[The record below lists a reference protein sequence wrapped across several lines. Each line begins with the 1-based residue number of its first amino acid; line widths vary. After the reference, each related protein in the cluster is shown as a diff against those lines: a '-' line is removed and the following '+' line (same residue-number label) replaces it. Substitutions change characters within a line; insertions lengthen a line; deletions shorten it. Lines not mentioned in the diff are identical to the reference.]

1 MREAGPLLLLGG
13 GRMGAALLDGWLA
26 RGLAAADVVV
36 IEPEAGRAAELK
48 RRGVTVHAS
57 AMALPEGFAPRTL
70 VLAVKP
76 QVMAS
81 ALDALHARLVAPG
94 LVVSIAAGKPLTL
107 FERTFGGDV
116 PIVRAMPNT
125 PAAIGRGMSALF
137 ANAAAGEADKARA
150 ETLLG
155 AVGETV
161 WLAAEDD
168 MHAVTALSGGGPA
181 YVFLLV
187 EAMAVAGERLG
198 LDADLAMRLARG
210 TVAGAGA
217 LLDSTDT
224 TPAALREA
232 VTSPGGTTKA
242 ALEVLMPTDDH
253 PDDTSQDDTSDDGA
267 DAAEAVGLA
276 ELMTEALAAAA
287 ERSRELG

>member
-1 MREAGPLLLLGG
+1 MQLRGPLLLVGG
-13 GRMGAALLDGWLA
+13 GRMGAALLEGWLA
-26 RGLAAADVVV
+26 RGLPPADVVV
-36 IEPEAGRAAELK
+36 VEPEAGRAAELG
-48 RRGVTVHAS
+48 RLGVTVHGS
-57 AMALPEGFAPRTL
+57 AMALPEGLSPRIL

-76 QVMAS
+76 QVMPTV
-81 ALDALHARLVAPG
+81 LDELHARLVAPE
-94 LVVSIAAGKPLTL
+94 LVVSIAAGKPLAV
-107 FERTFGGDV
+107 FEQTFGTSV
-116 PIVRAMPNT
+116 PVVRVMPNT
-125 PAAIGRGMSALF
+125 PAAIGRGISALF
-137 ANAAAGEADKARA
+137 ANPAAGNADRELAEA
-150 ETLLG
+150 LML

-161 WLAAEDD
+161 WLASEDD

-198 LDADLAMRLARG
+198 LDADLAMRLARK

-224 TPAALREA
+224 TPASLRQA

-242 ALEVLMPTDDH
+242 ALEVLMPAGDEADDEEE
-253 PDDTSQDDTSDDGA
+253 PMS
-267 DAAEAVGLA
+267 LA

>member
-1 MREAGPLLLLGG
+1 MQLRGPLLLIGG

-26 RGLAAADVVV
+26 RGLPPADVVV
-36 IEPEAGRAAELK
+36 VEPEAGRAAELG
-48 RRGVTVHAS
+48 RLGVTVHGS
-57 AMALPEGFAPRTL
+57 AMALPEGLSPRIL

-76 QVMAS
+76 QVMPTV
-81 ALDALHARLVAPG
+81 LDELHARLVAPE
-94 LVVSIAAGKPLTL
+94 LVVSIAAGKPLAV
-107 FERTFGGDV
+107 FEHTFGTSV
-116 PIVRAMPNT
+116 PVVRVMPNT
-125 PAAIGRGMSALF
+125 PAAIGRGISALF
-137 ANAAAGEADKARA
+137 ANPAAGKADRELAEA
-150 ETLLG
+150 LML
-155 AVGETV
+155 AVGEIV
-161 WLAAEDD
+161 WLASEDE

-198 LDADLAMRLARG
+198 LDADLAMRLARK

-224 TPAALREA
+224 TPASLRQA

-242 ALEVLMPTDDH
+242 ALEVLMSAGDEADDEEE
-253 PDDTSQDDTSDDGA
+253 PMS
-267 DAAEAVGLA
+267 LA

>member
-1 MREAGPLLLLGG
+1 MQLRGPLLLVGG

-26 RGLAAADVVV
+26 RGLPPADVVV
-36 IEPEAGRAAELK
+36 VEPDADRATELGRL
-48 RRGVTVHAS
+48 GVKVHGS
-57 AMALPEGFAPRTL
+57 AMALPEGLSPRIL

-76 QVMAS
+76 QVMPAV
-81 ALDALHARLVAPG
+81 LDELHARLVAPE
-94 LVVSIAAGKPLTL
+94 LVVSIAAGKPLAV
-107 FERTFGGDV
+107 FEHTFGTSV
-116 PIVRAMPNT
+116 PVVRVMPNT
-125 PAAIGRGMSALF
+125 PAAIGRGISALF
-137 ANAAAGEADKARA
+137 ANAAAGKADRELAEA
-150 ETLLG
+150 LML

-161 WLAAEDD
+161 WLASEDD

-198 LDADLAMRLARG
+198 LETDLAMHLARK

-224 TPAALREA
+224 TPASLRQA

-242 ALEVLMPTDDH
+242 ALEVLMPAGDEADDEEE
-253 PDDTSQDDTSDDGA
+253 PMS
-267 DAAEAVGLA
+267 LA

>member
-1 MREAGPLLLLGG
+1 MSIPGPLLLVGG

-26 RGLAAADVVV
+26 RGLAPGDAVV
-36 IEPEAGRAAELK
+36 IEPDAERAAELA
-48 RRGVTVHAS
+48 RLGVKVHGS
-57 AMALPEGFAPRTL
+57 VMALPEGFAPRIL

-76 QVMAS
+76 QVMATV
-81 ALDALHARLVAPG
+81 LDELHARLVAPA
-94 LVVSIAAGKPLTL
+94 LVLSIAAGKPLAV
-107 FERTFGGDV
+107 FEQAFGPGL
-116 PIVRAMPNT
+116 PIVRVMPNT
-125 PAAIGRGMSALF
+125 PAAIGRGISALY
-137 ANAAAGEADKARA
+137 ANKATGKADRELAEA
-150 ETLLG
+150 LML
-155 AVGETV
+155 AVGEAV
-161 WLAAEDD
+161 WLASEDD

-198 LDADLAMRLARG
+198 LDADLAMRLARK

-217 LLDSTDT
+217 LLDSSDT
-224 TPAALREA
+224 TPASLRQA

-242 ALEVLMPTDDH
+242 ALEVLMSADDE
-253 PDDTSQDDTSDDGA
+253 GGEE
-267 DAAEAVGLA
+267 EAVGLA

>member
-1 MREAGPLLLLGG
+1 MQLRGPLLLVGG
-13 GRMGAALLDGWLA
+13 GRMGAALLEGWLA
-26 RGLAAADVVV
+26 QGLPPADVVV
-36 IEPEAGRAAELK
+36 VEPEAGRAAELG
-48 RRGVTVHAS
+48 RLGVTVHGS
-57 AMALPEGFAPRTL
+57 AMALPEGLSPRIL

-76 QVMAS
+76 QVMPTV
-81 ALDALHARLVAPG
+81 LDELHARLVAPE
-94 LVVSIAAGKPLTL
+94 LVVSIAAGKPLAV
-107 FERTFGGDV
+107 FEHTFGTSV
-116 PIVRAMPNT
+116 PVVRVMPNT
-125 PAAIGRGMSALF
+125 PAAIGRGISALF
-137 ANAAAGEADKARA
+137 ANPAAGNADRELAEA
-150 ETLLG
+150 LML

-161 WLAAEDD
+161 WLASEDD

-198 LDADLAMRLARG
+198 LDADLAMRLARK

-224 TPAALREA
+224 TPASLRQA

-242 ALEVLMPTDDH
+242 ALEVLMPAGDEADDEEE
-253 PDDTSQDDTSDDGA
+253 PMS
-267 DAAEAVGLA
+267 LA

>member
-1 MREAGPLLLLGG
+1 MALRGPLLLVGG

-26 RGLAAADVVV
+26 RGLPPGEAVV
-36 IEPEAGRAAELK
+36 IEPDAERAAELG
-48 RRGVTVHAS
+48 RLGVTVHPS
-57 AMALPEGFAPRTL
+57 TLDLPEGTAPRIL

-76 QVMAS
+76 QVMAGV
-81 ALDALHARLVAPG
+81 LDELHARLVAPE
-94 LVVSIAAGKPLTL
+94 LVVSIAAGKPLAV
-107 FERTFGGDV
+107 FEATFGATV
-116 PIVRAMPNT
+116 PIVRVMPNT
-125 PAAIGRGMSALF
+125 PAAIGRGISALY
-137 ANAAAGEADKARA
+137 ANAASGKAERDLAEALMA
-150 ETLLG
+150 

-161 WLAAEDD
+161 WLATEDD

-198 LDADLAMRLARG
+198 LDADLAMRLARR

-224 TPAALREA
+224 TPASLRRA

-242 ALEVLMPTDDH
+242 ALEVLMP
-253 PDDTSQDDTSDDGA
+253 SDDR
-267 DAAEAVGLA
+267 DDEEEAMGLA

>member
-1 MREAGPLLLLGG
+1 MTLPGPLLLVGG
-13 GRMGAALLDGWLA
+13 GRMGAALLGGWLA
-26 RGLAAADVVV
+26 RGLSPGDAVV
-36 IEPEAGRAAELK
+36 IEPDAERAAELE
-48 RRGVTVHAS
+48 REGVTVHGAV
-57 AMALPEGFAPRTL
+57 MALPEDFAPRIL

-76 QVMAS
+76 QVMAGV
-81 ALDALHARLVAPG
+81 LDELEARRVAPL
-94 LVVSIAAGKPLTL
+94 LVVSIAAGKPLAV
-107 FERTFGGDV
+107 FERAFGSAV
-116 PIVRAMPNT
+116 PVVRVMPNT
-125 PAAIGRGMSALF
+125 PAAIGRGISALF
-137 ANAAAGEADKARA
+137 ANAAAGGDDRRLA
-150 ETLLG
+150 EELML

-161 WLAAEDD
+161 WLDAEDD

-198 LDADLAMRLARG
+198 LDADLAMRLARK

-224 TPAALREA
+224 MPASLRQA

-242 ALEVLMPTDDH
+242 ALEVLMP
-253 PDDTSQDDTSDDGA
+253 SAEQDDEE
-267 DAAEAVGLA
+267 EAMGLA

>member
-1 MREAGPLLLLGG
+1 MQLRGPLLLVGG
-13 GRMGAALLDGWLA
+13 GRMGAALLEGWLA
-26 RGLAAADVVV
+26 RGLPPTDVVV
-36 IEPEAGRAAELK
+36 VEPEAGRAAEIGRL
-48 RRGVTVHAS
+48 GVTVHGS
-57 AMALPEGFAPRTL
+57 AMALPEGLSPRIL

-76 QVMAS
+76 QVMPTV
-81 ALDALHARLVAPG
+81 LDELHARLVAPE
-94 LVVSIAAGKPLTL
+94 LVVSIAAGKPLAV
-107 FERTFGGDV
+107 FEQTFGTSV
-116 PIVRAMPNT
+116 PVVRVMPNT
-125 PAAIGRGMSALF
+125 PAAIGRGISALF
-137 ANAAAGEADKARA
+137 ANPAAGKADRELAEA
-150 ETLLG
+150 LML

-161 WLAAEDD
+161 WLASEDD

-198 LDADLAMRLARG
+198 LDADLAMRLARK

-224 TPAALREA
+224 TPASLRQA

-242 ALEVLMPTDDH
+242 ALEVLMPAGDEADDEEE
-253 PDDTSQDDTSDDGA
+253 PMS
-267 DAAEAVGLA
+267 LA

>member
-1 MREAGPLLLLGG
+1 MQLRGPLLLVGG

-26 RGLAAADVVV
+26 RALPPADVVV
-36 IEPEAGRAAELK
+36 VEPDAERAAEFGRL
-48 RRGVTVHAS
+48 GVTVHGS
-57 AMALPEGFAPRTL
+57 AMALPEGVSPRIL

-76 QVMAS
+76 QVMPTV
-81 ALDALHARLVAPG
+81 LDELHVRLVAPE
-94 LVVSIAAGKPLTL
+94 LVVSIAAGKPLAV
-107 FERTFGGDV
+107 FEHTFGTSV
-116 PIVRAMPNT
+116 PVVRVMPNT
-125 PAAIGRGMSALF
+125 PAAIGRGISALF
-137 ANAAAGEADKARA
+137 ANPAAGNADRELAEA
-150 ETLLG
+150 LML

-161 WLAAEDD
+161 WLASEDD

-198 LDADLAMRLARG
+198 LDADLAMRLARK

-224 TPAALREA
+224 TPASLRQA

-242 ALEVLMPTDDH
+242 ALEVLMPAGDEADDEEE
-253 PDDTSQDDTSDDGA
+253 PMS
-267 DAAEAVGLA
+267 LA

>member
-1 MREAGPLLLLGG
+1 MTMPGPLLLVGG

-26 RGLAAADVVV
+26 RGLPAADTTV
-36 IEPEAGRAAELK
+36 IEPDRHRAEALRKL
-48 RRGVTVHAS
+48 GVTVHEE
-57 AMALPEGFAPRTL
+57 ALALAEGFAPMVL

-76 QVMAS
+76 QVMADV
-81 ALDALHARLVAPG
+81 LGELQARLVAPS
-94 LVVSIAAGKPLTL
+94 LVVSIAAGKPLAV
-107 FERTFGGDV
+107 FEQAFGADL

-125 PAAIGRGMSALF
+125 PAAIGRGISALF
-137 ANAAAGEADKARA
+137 ANAAASATDRDAAEA
-150 ETLLG
+150 LLA

-161 WLAAEDD
+161 WLESEDD

-198 LDADLAMRLARG
+198 LETDLAMRLARK
-210 TVAGAGA
+210 TVAGAAA
-217 LLDSTDT
+217 LLESSDT
-224 TPAALREA
+224 TPASLRQA

-242 ALEVLMPTDDH
+242 ALDVLMPANDQFGDETEDEDE
-253 PDDTSQDDTSDDGA
+253 PM
-267 DAAEAVGLA
+267 GLA

>member
-1 MREAGPLLLLGG
+1 MGIPGPLLLVGG
-13 GRMGAALLDGWLA
+13 GRMGTALLDGWLA
-26 RGLAAADVVV
+26 RGLAPDDAVV
-36 IEPEAGRAAELK
+36 IEPDPQRAAALA
-48 RRGVTVHAS
+48 RQGVQVHPA
-57 AMALPEGFAPRTL
+57 AAALAEGLAPRIV

-76 QVMAS
+76 QVMGAV
-81 ALDALHARLVAPG
+81 LDTLGNRLGRPG
-94 LVVSIAAGKPLTL
+94 LVVSIAAGKPLAV
-107 FERTFGGDV
+107 FEAAFGADV
-116 PIVRAMPNT
+116 PIVRVMPNT
-125 PAAIGRGMSALF
+125 PAAIGRGISALF
-137 ANAAAGEADKARA
+137 ANEAAGQADRDLA
-150 ETLLG
+150 EELMA

-198 LDADLAMRLARG
+198 LDPDLAMRLARK

-224 TPAALREA
+224 TPASLRQA

-242 ALEVLMPTDDH
+242 ALEVLIPAADG
-253 PDDTSQDDTSDDGA
+253 PDVED
-267 DAAEAVGLA
+267 EPMGLA

>member
-1 MREAGPLLLLGG
+1 MQLRGPLLLVGG
-13 GRMGAALLDGWLA
+13 GRMGAALLEGWLA
-26 RGLAAADVVV
+26 QGLPPADVVV
-36 IEPEAGRAAELK
+36 VEPEAGRAAELG
-48 RRGVTVHAS
+48 RLGVTVHGS
-57 AMALPEGFAPRTL
+57 AMALPEGLSPRIL

-76 QVMAS
+76 QVMPTV
-81 ALDALHARLVAPG
+81 LDELHARLVAPE
-94 LVVSIAAGKPLTL
+94 LVVSIAAGKPLAV
-107 FERTFGGDV
+107 FEHTFGTSV
-116 PIVRAMPNT
+116 PVVRVMPNT
-125 PAAIGRGMSALF
+125 PAAIGRGISALF
-137 ANAAAGEADKARA
+137 ANPAAGKADRELAEA
-150 ETLLG
+150 LML

-161 WLAAEDD
+161 WLASEDD

-198 LDADLAMRLARG
+198 LDADLAMRLARK

-224 TPAALREA
+224 TPASLRQA

-242 ALEVLMPTDDH
+242 ALEVLMPAGDEADDEEE
-253 PDDTSQDDTSDDGA
+253 PMS
-267 DAAEAVGLA
+267 LA

>member
-1 MREAGPLLLLGG
+1 MAIPGPLLLVGG
-13 GRMGAALLDGWLA
+13 GRMGSALLDGWLA
-26 RGLAAADVVV
+26 RGLAPADAIV
-36 IEPEAGRAAELK
+36 IEPDRERAKALKGAGA
-48 RRGVTVHAS
+48 GVHQAPQG
-57 AMALPEGFAPRTL
+57 LPAGFSPRIV

-76 QVMAS
+76 QVMDE
-81 ALDALHARLVAPG
+81 ALAALVSRLTNPG
-94 LVVSIAAGKPLTL
+94 LVVSIAAGKPLAL
-107 FERTFGGDV
+107 FEKAFGGTT

-125 PAAIGRGMSALF
+125 PAAIGRGISALI
-137 ANAAAGEADKARA
+137 ANPAASAADRA
-150 ETLLG
+150 LADELMA

-161 WLAAEDD
+161 WLTSEDD

-198 LDADLAMRLARG
+198 LDPDLAMRLARK

-217 LLDSTDT
+217 LLDASADA
-224 TPAALREA
+224 PAELRQA

-242 ALEVLMPTDDH
+242 ALDVLLPAEDR
-253 PDDTSQDDTSDDGA
+253 PDDDDDTTD
-267 DAAEAVGLA
+267 LP

>member
-1 MREAGPLLLLGG
+1 MQLRGPLLLIGG
-13 GRMGAALLDGWLA
+13 GRMGAALLEGWLA
-26 RGLAAADVVV
+26 RGLPPTDVVV
-36 IEPEAGRAAELK
+36 VEPEAGRAAELG
-48 RRGVTVHAS
+48 RLGVTVHGS
-57 AMALPEGFAPRTL
+57 AMALPEGLSPRIL

-76 QVMAS
+76 QVMPTV
-81 ALDALHARLVAPG
+81 LDELHARLVAPE
-94 LVVSIAAGKPLTL
+94 LVVSIAAGKPLAV
-107 FERTFGGDV
+107 FEHTFGTSV
-116 PIVRAMPNT
+116 PVVRVMPNT
-125 PAAIGRGMSALF
+125 PAAIGRGISALF
-137 ANAAAGEADKARA
+137 ANPAAGNADRELAEA
-150 ETLLG
+150 LML

-161 WLAAEDD
+161 WLASEDD

-198 LDADLAMRLARG
+198 LDADLAMRLARK

-224 TPAALREA
+224 TPASLRQA

-242 ALEVLMPTDDH
+242 ALEVLMPAGDEADDEEE
-253 PDDTSQDDTSDDGA
+253 PMS
-267 DAAEAVGLA
+267 LA

>member
-1 MREAGPLLLLGG
+1 MSIPGPLLLVGG
-13 GRMGAALLDGWLA
+13 GRMGTALLDGWLA
-26 RGLAAADVVV
+26 RGLASDDAVV
-36 IEPEAGRAAELK
+36 IEPDPQRSAALGRQGAQVHSAA
-48 RRGVTVHAS
+48 S
-57 AMALPEGFAPRTL
+57 ALPEGFVPRIV

-76 QVMAS
+76 QVMGAV
-81 ALDALHARLVAPG
+81 LDTLGNRLGRPG
-94 LVVSIAAGKPLTL
+94 LIVSIAAGKPLAV
-107 FERTFGGDV
+107 FEATFGADV
-116 PIVRAMPNT
+116 PIVRVMPNT
-125 PAAIGRGMSALF
+125 PAAIGRGISALF
-137 ANAAAGEADKARA
+137 ANEAASQADRDLA
-150 ETLLG
+150 EELME

-161 WLAAEDD
+161 WLGAEDD

-198 LDADLAMRLARG
+198 LDPDLAMRLARK

-224 TPAALREA
+224 TPASLRQA

-242 ALEVLMPTDDH
+242 ALEVLIPAADG
-253 PDDTSQDDTSDDGA
+253 PDV
-267 DAAEAVGLA
+267 EHEPMGLA

>member
-1 MREAGPLLLLGG
+1 MGIPGPLLLVGG
-13 GRMGAALLDGWLA
+13 GRMGTALLDGWLA
-26 RGLAAADVVV
+26 RGLAPDAAVV
-36 IEPEAGRAAELK
+36 IEPDPQRAAALG
-48 RRGVTVHAS
+48 RQGVQVHPA
-57 AMALPEGFAPRTL
+57 AEALAEGFAPRIV

-76 QVMAS
+76 QVMGAV
-81 ALDALHARLVAPG
+81 LDTLGNRLGRPG
-94 LVVSIAAGKPLTL
+94 LVVSIAAGKPLAV
-107 FERTFGGDV
+107 FEAAFGADV
-116 PIVRAMPNT
+116 PIVRVMPNT
-125 PAAIGRGMSALF
+125 PAAIGRGISALF
-137 ANAAAGEADKARA
+137 ANEAASQADRDLA
-150 ETLLG
+150 EELMA

-161 WLAAEDD
+161 WLADEDD

-198 LDADLAMRLARG
+198 LDPDLAMRLARR

-224 TPAALREA
+224 TPASLRQA

-242 ALEVLMPTDDH
+242 ALEVLIPTADG
-253 PDDTSQDDTSDDGA
+253 PDVED
-267 DAAEAVGLA
+267 EPMGLA